1 MSAGES
7 TVRSAGAIR
16 KGCANVGR
24 SDGVGTSSKAS
35 AGGGGG
41 RLGGAIPRAGVG
53 RKALIGS
60 LGVRKPGC
68 GVGGVC
74 AIIPAETPSAPG
86 GAEPDADTP
95 VRRGRPPLRR
105 AGKGALPLK
114 PPAPAF
120 SPQPRP
126 HNFKPRGA
134 LQTPPN

>member
-1 MSAGES
+1 MSAGGS

-16 KGCANVGR
+16 KGCANVGP

-86 GAEPDADTP
+86 GAGPDAGTP
-95 VRRGRPPLRR
+95 VRRGGRPLGLGRQGSAAR
-105 AGKGALPLK
+105 A
-114 PPAPAF
+114 
-120 SPQPRP
+120 
-126 HNFKPRGA
+126 
-134 LQTPPN
+134 

>member
-1 MSAGES
+1 MSAGGS

-60 LGVRKPGC
+60 PGGRQPGC
-68 GVGGVC
+68 GVGGGC
-74 AIIPAETPSAPG
+74 ATLAAEAPPAPG
-86 GAEPDADTP
+86 GAGARGGTP
-95 VRRGRPPLRR
+95 AR
-105 AGKGALPLK
+105 AAR
-114 PPAPAF
+114 A
-120 SPQPRP
+120 
-126 HNFKPRGA
+126 
-134 LQTPPN
+134 

>member
-1 MSAGES
+1 MSAGGS
-7 TVRSAGAIR
+7 TVRSAGAIG

-24 SDGVGTSSKAS
+24 SDGVGTSSKAW

-74 AIIPAETPSAPG
+74 AIIPAETPPAPG

-95 VRRGRPPLRR
+95 VRRGATALVRR
-105 AGKGALPLK
+105 GKG
-114 PPAPAF
+114 PPG
-120 SPQPRP
+120 R
-126 HNFKPRGA
+126 
-134 LQTPPN
+134 